1 MSGYGFEYHGLRLV
15 ARGSGALWWPEGR
28 WLVVADLH
36 LGKSE
41 RMARR
46 GGPLLPPYEGRATLE
61 RLAAEVAALEPAAIV
76 SLGDGFDD
84 MAAAGALDEAIA
96 RGLADLARGRDWIWV
111 LGNHDPEA
119 PAGLPGRAQE
129 ALRLGRVALRHEP
142 GPAPDICGH
151 YHPAVRLAGERRRA
165 FLLGADHLILPAF
178 GAYTGGLACDDPAL
192 TALVPRGLAIAC
204 GPRPIV
210 LPVGLSPQR
219 RLRR

>member
-84 MAAAGALDEAIA
+84 MAAAGAGLKAARIEAGRDEAPTNRSLGSSRGLLLRPLDEA
-96 RGLADLARGRDWIWV
+96 LASYHRDLE
-111 LGNHDPEA
+111 LA
-119 PAGLPGRAQE
+119 PAWG
-129 ALRLGRVALRHEP
+129 
-142 GPAPDICGH
+142 
-151 YHPAVRLAGERRRA
+151 
-165 FLLGADHLILPAF
+165 
-178 GAYTGGLACDDPAL
+178 
-192 TALVPRGLAIAC
+192 
-204 GPRPIV
+204 
-210 LPVGLSPQR
+210 
-219 RLRR
+219 